1 MKGYIALFVTVAL
14 VLLLIPLPALPRR
27 ASDTT
32 PPTDSSVPPP
42 PGSSV
47 PAADEATFRILA
59 GGTVVTLTEREFL
72 IRTLAFE
79 MPAAYHSE
87 ALKAQAVA
95 AYTYYGRQRLL
106 RQKTPDPALQ
116 GADFVTPDEKFPAQY
131 DEAALRQ
138 RWGGQHETYYKKLCA
153 AVDAVL
159 GQHMTYQGEWI
170 DACYFALSCG
180 STESAAVVWGKE
192 LPYLQ
197 PVASPGDRLSP
208 GFETTV
214 TLSAAEVRAALT
226 KAFPDAAFGES
237 PEEWLKDPQLS
248 AAGTVATLTAGGQ
261 SVRGTAVR
269 AALGLRSAAFTFTY
283 GYKDNAFQFTVRGY
297 GHGVGMSQYGAD
309 YLARQGYGY
318 EEILHY
324 YYTDVTLEKPQ

>member
-1 MKGYIALFVTVAL
+1 MKGYLALFLSIAL

-27 ASDTT
+27 AADTP
-32 PPTDSSVPPP
+32 PPTDSSAPPP
-42 PGSSV
+42 SGTSV

-59 GGTVVTLTEREFL
+59 SGTVVTLTEREFL

-87 ALKAQAVA
+87 ALKAQTVA
-95 AYTYYGRQRLL
+95 AYTYYGRQRQL

-116 GADFVTPDEKFPAQY
+116 GADFITPDEKFPAQY

-138 RWGGQHETYYKKLCA
+138 RWGGQYETYYEKLCA

-192 LPYLQ
+192 VPYLQ

-208 GFETTV
+208 GFETAV

-226 KAFPDAAFGES
+226 KAFPDATFGEN
-237 PEEWLKDPQLS
+237 PEEWLKDPQS
-248 AAGTVATLTAGGQ
+248 SVAGTVATLTAGGQ
-261 SVRGTAVR
+261 SVSGTAVR
-269 AALGLRSAAFTFTY
+269 TALGLRSAAFTY
-283 GYKDNAFQFTVRGY
+283 EHKDNAFQFTVRGY

-324 YYTDVTLEKPQ
+324 YYTDITLENPQ

>member
-32 PPTDSSVPPP
+32 PPTDSSVPP

-106 RQKTPDPALQ
+106 RQKAPDPALQ
-116 GADFVTPDEKFPAQY
+116 G
-131 DEAALRQ
+131 
-138 RWGGQHETYYKKLCA
+138 GGFCHTGREISG
-153 AVDAVL
+153 AV
-159 GQHMTYQGEWI
+159 
-170 DACYFALSCG
+170 
-180 STESAAVVWGKE
+180 
-192 LPYLQ
+192 
-197 PVASPGDRLSP
+197 
-208 GFETTV
+208 
-214 TLSAAEVRAALT
+214 
-226 KAFPDAAFGES
+226 
-237 PEEWLKDPQLS
+237 
-248 AAGTVATLTAGGQ
+248 
-261 SVRGTAVR
+261 
-269 AALGLRSAAFTFTY
+269 
-283 GYKDNAFQFTVRGY
+283 
-297 GHGVGMSQYGAD
+297 
-309 YLARQGYGY
+309 
-318 EEILHY
+318 
-324 YYTDVTLEKPQ
+324 